1 MQLTSGRLET
11 AGTLRVTISSTLMPF
26 LLFSVLKISAI
37 SFITT
42 LVYNEFIELPF

>member
-11 AGTLRVTISSTLMPF
+11 AGTLRVTISSTLVPF
-26 LLFSVLKISAI
+26 LFSILKISAT

-42 LVYNEFIELPF
+42 VV